1 MASTN
6 KTPNFDLSQYIG
18 SDKPTYLGD
27 YNSDMSKIDTAMA
40 TNKTNSENA
49 VTVATGA
56 NETASNAQTIA
67 TQAQTTAQQANTLAQ
82 TAKSAADTAQA
93 SANQANQGLTNFNLT
108 QHSTINT
115 GNVISGGGSLST
127 STTNLYLDTNA
138 NKTIGK
144 FYGAFNINNIT
155 SNNVQV
161 KFSNQP
167 IYIEE
172 TFTIACVGLCYSLI
186 NGNPTSYAIKPV
198 NATFTKNTSVPNNT
212 DITLSMTPDNSTTGS
227 GNGLR
232 IILFPC
238 LYFFNDF
245 GNTEI
250 DN

>member
-93 SANQANQGLTNFNLT
+93 GVDENKEAIANINLT
-108 QHSTINT
+108 QFSTISSSQMSVNHGT
-115 GNVISGGGSLST
+115 LSSDSSMSIAISPDGSLAKVYGRVSIQNPNFNGTCEVKFNTNLRPQNKLNINPAGMRILYTSAGLNSVSIAPITIDTNGQVTLQIYTST
-127 STTNLYLDTNA
+127 SV
-138 NKTIGK
+138 
-144 FYGAFNINNIT
+144 
-155 SNNVQV
+155 SQV
-161 KFSNQP
+161 DGIF
-167 IYIEE
+167 
-172 TFTIACVGLCYSLI
+172 
-186 NGNPTSYAIKPV
+186 
-198 NATFTKNTSVPNNT
+198 
-212 DITLSMTPDNSTTGS
+212 
-227 GNGLR
+227 
-232 IILFPC
+232 FPC
-238 LYFFNDF
+238 LYWLKSF
-245 GNTEI
+245 GDTANV
-250 DN
+250 D